1 MRSSGV
7 EKHPA
12 DDSYRHGADRKNFL
26 ARVFRYGFATCE
38 SYWVCE
44 EIDLFFS
51 LHEFPYWEMVRLNA
65 LVAARRGEDV
75 RYCLVAR
82 GMTPKGLALECI
94 KGAARS
100 LLSSGK
106 FHIVRNELSG
116 EGKSYRSIFER
127 ALSLSVTLGMETEE
141 AAESATRDLDTWIA
155 SIG

>member
-1 MRSSGV
+1 MSSPTG
-7 EKHPA
+7 EEHLA
-12 DDSYRHGADRKNFL
+12 GDSYRHGAERKNFVV
-26 ARVFRYGFATCE
+26 RVFRYGLATRE

-51 LHEFPYWEMVRLNA
+51 LHKFPYWEVIRLNA
-65 LVAARRGEDV
+65 LLAARREEDV
-75 RYCLVAR
+75 RYCIVAK

-100 LLSSGK
+100 LLLSGK
-106 FHIVRNELSG
+106 FHVVRNKLSG
-116 EGKSYRSIFER
+116 EGKSYRFIFER
-127 ALSLSVTLGMETEE
+127 ALSLSVTLGIETKQ